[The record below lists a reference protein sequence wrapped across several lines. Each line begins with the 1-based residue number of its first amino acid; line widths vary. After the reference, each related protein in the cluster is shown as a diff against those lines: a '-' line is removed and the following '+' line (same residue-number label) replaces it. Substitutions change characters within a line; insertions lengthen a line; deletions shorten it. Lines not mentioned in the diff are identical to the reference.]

1 MAPHDLGC
9 VRTDLIQSTGDHF
22 VGYRIRK
29 EYEQIRCSDLLVQAG
44 THLGKNLCFAVVGF
58 AYFFILGDHP
68 VMTSDDNNTH
78 EISSLAGMYLEI
90 YRLVYT
96 N

>member
-1 MAPHDLGC
+1 MGWG
-9 VRTDLIQSTGDHF
+9 RTDRIKRTADHF
-22 VGYRIRK
+22 VGYRSRK
-29 EYEQIRCSDLLVQAG
+29 EDEQIRSSDLFVQAG
-44 THLGKNLCFAVVGF
+44 THLGEYLCFAVVGF

-68 VMTSDDNNTH
+68 VMTADDNNTH

-90 YRLVYT
+90 YRLAYT